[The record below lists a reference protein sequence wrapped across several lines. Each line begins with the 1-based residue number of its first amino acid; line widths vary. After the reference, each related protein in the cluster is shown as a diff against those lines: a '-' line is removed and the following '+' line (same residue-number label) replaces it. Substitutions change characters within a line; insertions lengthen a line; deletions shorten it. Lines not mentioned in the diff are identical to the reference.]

1 MNKTELIA
9 KVAADTGLTKKNA
22 AAAVERILTA
32 ITDTVAAGEKVSLI
46 GFGTFEKKHREA
58 RTGRNPR
65 TKEAVEIPASDAP
78 AFKAGKAFKEK
89 VNG

>member
-65 TKEAVEIPASDAP
+65 TTEAVEIPASDAP